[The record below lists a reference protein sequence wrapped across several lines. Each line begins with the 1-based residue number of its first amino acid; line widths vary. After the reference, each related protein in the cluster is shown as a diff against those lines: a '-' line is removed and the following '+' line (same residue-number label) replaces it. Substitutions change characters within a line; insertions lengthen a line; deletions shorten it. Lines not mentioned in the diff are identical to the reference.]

1 MILFNYKFK
10 RGRYIM
16 NHMDDREFML
26 EKLKKKVL
34 YILLG
39 IIYISFIGY
48 QVSRLRVFT
57 DNSTLF
63 SEFLYLPA
71 YIAILIIPIMFLLY
85 IFLNL
90 KIKKLKRHREDFNF
104 RDLITPKS
112 IFIFV
117 SLILMAIIL
126 IYQN

>member
-10 RGRYIM
+10 RGRDIM
-16 NHMDDREFML
+16 NHMDDRETTL

-34 YILLG
+34 YIMLG
-39 IIYISFIGY
+39 IIYVSFIGL
-48 QVSRLRVFT
+48 QFSRLQVFT

-71 YIAILIIPIMFLLY
+71 YIAILIVPIMFLLY
-85 IFLNL
+85 LFLSL
-90 KIKKLKRHREDFNF
+90 KIRKLKRYREDFNF

-112 IFIFV
+112 ILISV
-117 SLILMAIIL
+117 SLILMVIIL